1 VQVVFREILS
11 VLAMRI
17 EKRSYLLKFR
27 QTLIPFIKSLID
39 WINIVRERFQ
49 LSRTVYLL
57 DYLIDDNRN

>member
-1 VQVVFREILS
+1 
-11 VLAMRI
+11 MRI